1 MAEVAAKTQV
11 AGAPEAPAPTAVGEL
26 GAGSHA
32 PSPAPASTATTPA
45 APSCPRLVEATL
57 VEKQEAKVVAALAAA
72 ARAAAVPATPPPRSL
87 MVTACSPLSGK
98 RGPGP
103 PSWAS
108 AGSSGGRSS
117 PSLQAAKKAREIAPS
132 SSERWH
138 ALTDSEQWQAIFWE
152 EQGNI
157 GPNRWPI
164 PSSHGP
170 VIPRYS
176 PSGRHLGGMEE

>member
-1 MAEVAAKTQV
+1 MAEMAAKMQE
-11 AGAPEAPAPTAVGEL
+11 AGATEAPAPAVVGEL
-26 GAGSHA
+26 GAGSLA
-32 PSPAPASTATTPA
+32 PPPALAAPATTPA
-45 APSCPRLVEATL
+45 TPSCPRLVEATL
-57 VEKQEAKVVAALAAA
+57 AEAQEAKDVVALAAV
-72 ARAAAVPATPPPRSL
+72 ARATTVPATPPPRSL

-117 PSLQAAKKAREIAPS
+117 SSLQAAKKAREITP

-138 ALTDSEQWQAIFWE
+138 ALTSSERWHAIFWE
-152 EQGNI
+152 AEGNE
-157 GPNRWPI
+157 GPNPWPI
-164 PSSHGP
+164 PNSHGP

-176 PSGRHLGGMEE
+176 SLGRQLGVMK

>member
-1 MAEVAAKTQV
+1 MAV
-11 AGAPEAPAPTAVGEL
+11 
-26 GAGSHA
+26 
-32 PSPAPASTATTPA
+32 
-45 APSCPRLVEATL
+45 
-57 VEKQEAKVVAALAAA
+57 LAAA

-117 PSLQAAKKAREIAPS
+117 SPSQVAKKAREEGVAFEDCGREYGLFQEWLS
-132 SSERWH
+132 AREH
-138 ALTDSEQWQAIFWE
+138 GKE
-152 EQGNI
+152 
-157 GPNRWPI
+157 WPI
-164 PSSHGP
+164 PNSHGP

-176 PSGRHLGGMEE
+176 PSGRRQLGVME